1 MEIYKVHNTKFIQV
15 HNTQT
20 FIFQYELLYF
30 NIII

>member
-1 MEIYKVHNTKFIQV
+1 MEIYKVHIQV